1 MGGNDVQQV
10 GAACGREVLMYN
22 VREVGR
28 DIWWLGASDRRL
40 ELFENVYPLPEGMA
54 YNDYLIMSEKT
65 CLVDGVDAAV
75 RDQFEENLTHVLAGR
90 PLDYMVV
97 QHMEPDHCAIIPELL
112 RAHPKLKIL
121 ASAQA
126 IRMMGQFFD
135 VDVASRT
142 QAVKE
147 GDTLDLGGHALSF
160 VSAPMVHWPEVMVSF
175 DAATGALFSADAFG
189 AFGALSGNLFADEV
203 EWERDYADEARR
215 YYANIVGKYGP
226 QTTALLKKASTLDIR
241 LILPLHG
248 HLWRQDFDQL
258 VNRYVKWGSYT
269 PELDSVCIFYGS
281 VYGHTAA
288 AADILASRLAE
299 RDVHDVRVY
308 DSSKT
313 HVSELVSRA
322 FQYSTLV
329 FASSTYNLQIF
340 DGMDELVQDLAKHNL
355 QDRTVAIMENGTWSP
370 QAGTLLTRQLEAMRG
385 MTLLDPMVKI
395 CSAVRKD
402 SLAQIDALADA
413 LVASLGT

>member
-1 MGGNDVQQV
+1 
-10 GAACGREVLMYN
+10 MYN
-22 VREVGR
+22 VREVGK

-40 ELFENVYPLPEGMA
+40 ELFENAYPLPEGMA
-54 YNDYLIMSEKT
+54 YNTYLIMGERT
-65 CLVDGVDAAV
+65 CLMDGVDAAV
-75 RDQFEENLTHVLAGR
+75 RDQFEENLSHVLAGR

-112 RAHPKLKIL
+112 RAHPNLKIL

-135 VDVASRT
+135 VDTTSCT

-147 GDTLDLGGHALSF
+147 GDTLDLGGHTLSF
-160 VSAPMVHWPEVMVSF
+160 ASAPMVHWPEVMVSF

-226 QTTALLKKASTLDIR
+226 QTTALLKKASALDVR

-248 HLWRQDFDQL
+248 HLWRRDFDRI
-258 VNRYVKWGSYT
+258 VDRYVKWGSYT

-281 VYGHTAA
+281 VYGRTAA
-288 AADILASRLAE
+288 AADILASKLAE
-299 RDVHDVRVY
+299 RGVHNVRVY

-329 FASSTYNLQIF
+329 LASSTYNLQIF
-340 DGMDELVQDLAKHNL
+340 DRMDELVQDLAKHNL
-355 QDRTVAIMENGTWSP
+355 RDRTVAIMENGTWSP
-370 QAGTLLTRQLEAMRG
+370 QAGTLLARHLEAMKG
-385 MTLLDPMVKI
+385 MTLLDPMVRI
-395 CSAVRKD
+395 RSAVKED